1 MNYQS
6 CPVPFIRFC
15 FPALFEIAVLDS
27 KNPENNIEAMAKHDL
42 SRQEAND
49 FVAQVDT
56 GGRNA
61 TGWPGRLIAAVTFTW
76 ALFQLYIASN
86 LPFWLTDVTGFSVI
100 VTNSNARLIH
110 LAFGF
115 FLASLAFPLFKSSPK
130 DRIPW
135 YDWALA
141 LAGVAACLYIVVLRN
156 EIAIRAGLP
165 TQGDLIASTVGM
177 SILGITVY
185 RALGL
190 PLLIVASVFVS
201 YVFFGNS
208 EWLPETI
215 QWKGASY
222 GKAMW
227 HFWMQNEGVFG
238 VALGVSASLIFL
250 FVLFGSILE
259 KAGAGNYFIKIAF
272 ALLGHLRGGPA
283 KAAVVASALS
293 GMYSGSSIANT
304 VTTGTFTIPLMKRT
318 GFSAEKAGAVEVAS
332 STNGQ
337 LTPPVMGAAAF
348 LIAEFTGI
356 SYQEIL
362 KHALLPALV
371 SYIALFYIV
380 HLEALKMD
388 LKGLPKPPSTL
399 TFVNKLTGFLGG
411 FIGISLLGIVVYY
424 GLGWIKVA
432 APDFAFTIVAVGCTL
447 FYLYLLK
454 LASRTPDLIVDDPDD
469 PILELPS
476 AGATA
481 ITGLYYILPIVILIW
496 SIIIERLSP
505 ALSAFWAAIAMTI
518 VSLTQN
524 PIKAFFR
531 GSGDY
536 AATFKVGLCD
546 WIAGMMAGSRNMISI
561 AVATGAAGII
571 VGTISLTGAH
581 QVVGEFVEFLSGG
594 YLIVMLILVALMSL
608 ILGMGLPTTANYIVV
623 SSLMAPVIIT
633 LGAANGLLVPLIAV
647 HLFVFYFGILAD
659 DTPPVGLAAF
669 AAAAIS
675 KGDPIK
681 TGIQGFTYDIRTA
694 LLPFLFIFNTELLLV
709 DVSAFKAVFVFIV
722 AVIAMML
729 FASATQGYLF
739 TRNKIWESGLL
750 LLVAF
755 TLFRPGYWL
764 DQVSSPYQSNEPAK
778 IYEIVGQATPDGV
791 LTIIVSGP
799 DFDSG
804 EINSTT
810 ILVPLG
816 QPADAVR
823 RLQEAGLAVTVE
835 DGLAVIEEPFP
846 GSPYFESIGK
856 SFDYYG
862 DTPVQVADVLKPR
875 ERVFKEVFYIPA
887 ILLLALVV
895 FLQRRRIARAP
906 GNANTPT
913 QAV

>member
-1 MNYQS
+1 MANQEEQ
-6 CPVPFIRFC
+6 
-15 FPALFEIAVLDS
+15 ANLDEFS
-27 KNPENNIEAMAKHDL
+27 AIE
-42 SRQEAND
+42 S
-49 FVAQVDT
+49 

-61 TGWPGRLIAAVTFTW
+61 IGWQGKLIAYTTFVW

-115 FLASLAFPLFKSSPK
+115 FLATLAFPLFKSSPK
-130 DRIPW
+130 DHIPW
-135 YDWALA
+135 YDWVLA
-141 LAGVAACLYIVVLRN
+141 IAGVAACLYIVVLRN
-156 EIAIRAGLP
+156 EIAVRAGLP
-165 TQGDLIASTVGM
+165 TIGDLIASTVGM
-177 SILGITVY
+177 IILGITVY

-190 PLLIVASVFVS
+190 PLLIVASIFVC

-208 EWLPETI
+208 ELLPDAI

-238 VALGVSASLIFL
+238 VALGVSATLIFL

-362 KHALLPALV
+362 KHALVPAFV

-380 HLEALKMD
+380 HLEAMKMN
-388 LKGLPKPPSTL
+388 LQGLPKPPSTR
-399 TFVNKLTGFLGG
+399 TFANKLVGFLGG
-411 FIGISLLGIVVYY
+411 FIGISLLGIFVYY
-424 GLGWIKVA
+424 SLGWIKVA
-432 APDFAFTIVAVGCTL
+432 APNAAFFIVATGCALMYL
-447 FYLYLLK
+447 FLLK
-454 LASRTPDLIVDDPDD
+454 LASKQPDLVVDPPDA
-469 PILELPS
+469 PITELPR
-476 AGATA
+476 AGETA

-496 SIIIERLSP
+496 SIVIERLSP
-505 ALSAFWAAIAMTI
+505 ALSAFWATIAMII
-518 VSLTQN
+518 VSFTQN

-531 GSGDY
+531 GTGNY
-536 AATFKVGLCD
+536 GKAFKIGVCD
-546 WIAGMMAGSRNMISI
+546 WVSGMMAGSRNMISI

-581 QVVGEFVEFLSGG
+581 QVVGEFVEYLSGG
-594 YLIVMLILVALMSL
+594 YLIVMLILVAIMSL

-681 TGIQGFTYDIRTA
+681 TGIQGFAYDIRTA
-694 LLPFLFIFNTELLLV
+694 LLPFLFIFNTELLLI
-709 DVSAFKAVFVFIV
+709 DVSPLKAIFIFIV

-729 FASATQGYLF
+729 FASATQGYMF
-739 TRNKIWESGLL
+739 TRNKIWESVVLL
-750 LLVAF
+750 LIAF
-755 TLFRPGYWL
+755 TLFRPGFWL
-764 DQVSSPYQSNEPAK
+764 DRVVPPFDSSEPSK
-778 IYEIVGQATPDGV
+778 VYEVVGEATPNGV
-791 LTIIVSGP
+791 LTLVVSGP

-804 EINSTT
+804 EIESTT
-810 ILVPLG
+810 ILVSLG
-816 QPADAVR
+816 DRAEGIK
-823 RLQEAGLAVTVE
+823 RLEAAGLNVVVE

-846 GSPYFESIGK
+846 GTPYFESIGK
-856 SFDYYG
+856 SFDFYG
-862 DTPVQVADVLKPR
+862 DEPVNISDIRSPKDRIP
-875 ERVFKEVFYIPA
+875 KEIFYIPA
-887 ILLLALVV
+887 VLLLSLIIY
-895 FLQRRRIARAP
+895 LQRRRSKLSP
-906 GNANTPT
+906 S
-913 QAV
+913 

>member
-1 MNYQS
+1 M
-6 CPVPFIRFC
+6 
-15 FPALFEIAVLDS
+15 A
-27 KNPENNIEAMAKHDL
+27 ENNGSQDNLEEF
-42 SRQEAND
+42 ST
-49 FVAQVDT
+49 VDT
-56 GGRNA
+56 GGRNPA
-61 TGWPGRLIAAVTFTW
+61 GWEGKLIAYVAFVW

-86 LPFWLTDVTGFSVI
+86 LPFWLTDVTGISVI

-115 FLASLAFPLFKSSPK
+115 FLATLAFPLLKSSPR

-135 YDWALA
+135 YDWILA
-141 LAGVAACLYIVVLRN
+141 IAGVACCLYIVVLRN
-156 EIAIRAGLP
+156 EIAVRAGLP
-165 TQGDLIASTVGM
+165 TTADLIASTIGM
-177 SILGITVY
+177 LVLGITVY
-185 RALGL
+185 RSLGL

-201 YVFFGNS
+201 YVFFGNAD
-208 EWLPETI
+208 WMPEAI

-238 VALGVSASLIFL
+238 VALGVSATLIFL

-259 KAGAGNYFIKIAF
+259 KAGAGNFFIKIAF

-318 GFSAEKAGAVEVAS
+318 GFSPEKAGAVEVAS

-362 KHALLPALV
+362 KHALVPALV

-380 HLEALKMD
+380 HLEAMKMN
-388 LKGLPKPPSTL
+388 LQGLPKPPSSL
-399 TFVNKLTGFLGG
+399 TFVRKMMGFLGG
-411 FIGISLLGIVVYY
+411 FIGIGLLGVIVYF
-424 GLGWIKVA
+424 GLGWIKVV
-432 APDFAFTIVAVGCTL
+432 APDAAFYIVAVGCLL

-454 LASRTPDLIVDDPDD
+454 LASKIPDLVVDAPDA
-469 PILELPS
+469 PITELPH
-476 AGATA
+476 AGKTA

-496 SIIIERLSP
+496 SIVIERLSP
-505 ALSAFWAAIAMTI
+505 ALSAFWAAIAMII
-518 VSLTQN
+518 VTLTQH
-524 PIKAFFR
+524 PVKAFMR
-531 GSGDY
+531 GSGEY
-536 AATFKVGLCD
+536 GKAFKVGVCD
-546 WIAGMMAGSRNMISI
+546 WVQGMMAGSRNMISI
-561 AVATGAAGII
+561 SVATGAAGII

-594 YLIVMLILVALMSL
+594 YLIIMLLLVAVMSL

-681 TGIQGFTYDIRTA
+681 TGIQGFAYDIRTA
-694 LLPFLFIFNTELLLV
+694 LLPFLFIFNTELLLI
-709 DVSAFKAVFVFIV
+709 DVSPLKAIFIFVI

-739 TRNKIWESGLL
+739 TRNRKWESALL
-750 LLVAF
+750 LLIAF

-764 DQVSSPYQSNEPAK
+764 DQVASPYISSEPSK
-778 IYEIVGQATPDGV
+778 VYEVVGQATPDGV
-791 LTIIVSGP
+791 LTMVVSGP
-799 DFDSG
+799 DFDTG
-804 EINSTT
+804 EISSTT

-816 QPADAVR
+816 EPAEAAK
-823 RLQEAGLAVTVE
+823 RLNEAGLNVIVE
-835 DGLAVIEEPFP
+835 DGFAVIEEPFP
-846 GSPYFESIGK
+846 GTPFFETVGK
-856 SFDYYG
+856 IFDFYG
-862 DTPVQVADVLKPR
+862 DDPVRIADIRSPA
-875 ERVFKEVFYIPA
+875 ERVPKEVFYIPA
-887 ILLLALVV
+887 VGLLGLIVL
-895 FLQRRRIARAP
+895 LQRRRIRNDGA
-906 GNANTPT
+906 
-913 QAV
+913 

>member
-1 MNYQS
+1 MANEANT
-6 CPVPFIRFC
+6 V
-15 FPALFEIAVLDS
+15 
-27 KNPENNIEAMAKHDL
+27 NPEDL
-42 SRQEAND
+42 
-49 FVAQVDT
+49 VASVDT
-56 GGRNA
+56 GARNPS
-61 TGWPGRLIAAVTFTW
+61 GWQKNLIPALAFIW

-86 LPFWLTDVTGFSVI
+86 LPFTLSEVTGVSFV

-115 FLASLAFPLFKSSPK
+115 LLASLAFPLFKSSPR
-130 DRIPW
+130 DSIPW

-141 LAGVAACLYIVVLRN
+141 GLGIIACLYIVVFRN
-156 EIAIRAGLP
+156 EIAVRAGLP
-165 TQGDLIASTVGM
+165 TTGDLVISTVGL
-177 SILGITVY
+177 IVLGITVY

-190 PLLIVASVFVS
+190 PLVIVASVFVM
-201 YVFFGNS
+201 YVFFGHS
-208 EWLPETI
+208 DSLPDAI

-227 HFWMQNEGVFG
+227 HYWMQTEGVFG

-250 FVLFGSILE
+250 FVLFGSVLE
-259 KAGAGNYFIKIAF
+259 KAGAGNFFIKIAF

-293 GMYSGSSIANT
+293 GLYSGSSIANT

-348 LIAEFTGI
+348 LISEFTGI
-356 SYQEIL
+356 TYTEII
-362 KHALLPALV
+362 KHSLVPALV
-371 SYIALFYIV
+371 SYIALVYIV
-380 HLEALKMD
+380 HLEAMKMD
-388 LKGLPKPPSTL
+388 LKGLPKPPSSM
-399 TFVNKLTGFLGG
+399 TFAGKIIGFLGG

-424 GLGWIKVA
+424 AIGWIK
-432 APDFAFTIVAVGCTL
+432 PAFPNSAFMIIAIGCAI
-447 FYLYLLK
+447 LYLILLW
-454 LASRTPDLIVDDPDD
+454 LASRHPDLTVDSPDA
-469 PILELPS
+469 PITELPA

-496 SIIIERLSP
+496 CIIIERLSP
-505 ALSAFWAAIAMTI
+505 GLSAFWATIAMIT
-518 VSLTQN
+518 VALTQH

-531 GSGDY
+531 GTGNFST
-536 AATFKVGLCD
+536 AFKRGVSEWVD
-546 WIAGMMAGSRNMISI
+546 GMISGSRNMIGIS
-561 AVATGAAGII
+561 VATGAAGII

-594 YLIVMLILVALMSL
+594 SLLLMLFLVALMSL

-633 LGAANGLLVPLIAV
+633 LGASNGLIVPLIAV

-681 TGIQGFTYDIRTA
+681 TGIQGFAYDIRTA
-694 LLPFLFIFNTELLLV
+694 LLPFLFIFNTELLLI
-709 DVSAFKAVFVFIV
+709 DVTPTKAVFIFVV

-729 FASATQGYLF
+729 FASATQGWLL
-739 TRNKIWESGLL
+739 TRNKIWESAAL

-764 DQVSSPYQSNEPAK
+764 DQIDAPYDHIPPAK
-778 IYEIVGQATPDGV
+778 VYDVVGSATPNGV
-791 LTIIVSGP
+791 VTMVIKGP

-804 EINSTT
+804 EIETTT

-816 QPADAVR
+816 DQSEAVS
-823 RLQEAGLAVTVE
+823 RLEKAGLSVTVE
-835 DGLAVIEEPFP
+835 DGRAIIEEPFP
-846 GSPYFESIGK
+846 GTPFFETIGK
-856 SFDYYG
+856 SYDYYG
-862 DTPVQVADVLKPR
+862 DHPVEIATVKKKKDRIV
-875 ERVFKEVFYIPA
+875 KEVFYIPA
-887 ILLLALVV
+887 VLLLALI
-895 FLQRRRIARAP
+895 FWIQRRRRDQLNPA
-906 GNANTPT
+906 
-913 QAV
+913 

>member
-1 MNYQS
+1 
-6 CPVPFIRFC
+6 
-15 FPALFEIAVLDS
+15 
-27 KNPENNIEAMAKHDL
+27 MAKTDN
-42 SRQEAND
+42 EVN
-49 FVAQVDT
+49 VDEFAAIES
-56 GGRNA
+56 GGRDPI
-61 TGWPGRLIAAVTFTW
+61 GWQGKLIAYTTFIW

-86 LPFWLTDVTGFSVI
+86 LPFWLTDVTGISVI

-115 FLASLAFPLFKSSPK
+115 FLGTLAFPLFKSSPK

-135 YDWALA
+135 YDWVLA
-141 LAGVAACLYIVVLRN
+141 LVGVAACLYIVVLRN
-156 EIAIRAGLP
+156 EIALRAGLP
-165 TQGDLIASTVGM
+165 TQGDLIASTIGM
-177 SILGITVY
+177 LILGVTVY
-185 RALGL
+185 RTLGL
-190 PLLIVASVFVS
+190 PLLIVACVFVS

-208 EWLPETI
+208 EYLTEAI

-238 VALGVSASLIFL
+238 VALGVSATLIFL

-318 GFSAEKAGAVEVAS
+318 GFSAVKAGAIEVAS

-362 KHALLPALV
+362 KHALVPALV

-380 HLEALKMD
+380 HLEAMKMN
-388 LKGLPKPPSTL
+388 LEGLPKPPSSR
-399 TFVNKLTGFLGG
+399 TFKTKMMGFLGG
-411 FIGISLLGIVVYY
+411 FIGISLLGLVVYY
-424 GLGWIKVA
+424 GLGWIKVV
-432 APDFAFTIVAVGCTL
+432 APDSAFYIVATGCTL

-454 LASRTPDLIVDDPDD
+454 LASKTPDLIVDDPDD
-469 PILELPS
+469 PILELPK
-476 AGATA
+476 AGETA

-505 ALSAFWAAIAMTI
+505 ALSAFWATIAMII

-531 GSGDY
+531 GTGEYS
-536 AATFKVGLCD
+536 KVFRIGVND
-546 WIAGMMAGSRNMISI
+546 WVDGMMAGSRNMISI
-561 AVATGAAGII
+561 SVATGAAGII

-581 QVVGEFVEFLSGG
+581 QVVGEFVEYLSGG
-594 YLIVMLILVALMSL
+594 YLMVMLILVAVMSL

-681 TGIQGFTYDIRTA
+681 TGIQGFAYDIRTA
-694 LLPFLFIFNTELLLV
+694 LLPFLFIFNTELLLI
-709 DVSAFKAVFVFIV
+709 DVSPLKAIFVFIV

-729 FASATQGYLF
+729 FASATQRFLL
-739 TRNKIWESGLL
+739 TRNKIWESVIL

-764 DQVSSPYQSNEPAK
+764 DRVSPPYDFNEPTHV
-778 IYEIVGQATPDGV
+778 YEVVGEATPNGV
-791 LTIIVSGP
+791 VTMVISGP

-804 EINSTT
+804 EIESTT

-816 QPADAVR
+816 DRSEAVE
-823 RLQEAGLAVTVE
+823 RLEAAGLNVNLE
-835 DGLAVIEEPFP
+835 DGFAMIEEPFP
-846 GSPYFESIGK
+846 GTPFFESLGK
-856 SFDYYG
+856 TFDFYA
-862 DTPVQVADVLKPR
+862 DEPVKIEKVLTR
-875 ERVFKEVFYIPA
+875 SDRVPKEIFYIPA
-887 ILLLALVV
+887 ILLLGVVVLV
-895 FLQRRRIARAP
+895 QRRRIAKA
-906 GNANTPT
+906 
-913 QAV
+913 